1 MLPKL
6 FFAILL
12 VSLFAVACDDG
23 KVKKLNDEINQ
34 IHDVAMKDH
43 AEMLRVG
50 RSLKDFMISAMMTPE
65 QNAAYIKAIESIDR
79 TDLDMTNW
87 MTQYSVPEGKPKAE
101 IVLYLESQKKGIAQN
116 HQDILAATAGGK
128 KLLGQ

>member
-23 KVKKLNDEINQ
+23 KVKKLNAEINQ

-43 AEMLRVG
+43 AEMLHVG

-79 TDLDMTNW
+79 ADLDMSNW